1 MKKTTVN
8 LKYNKS
14 ATVFGG
20 LRITQKG
27 VGFISYDVNPDP
39 FNQGPNSGG
48 QKQRH
53 ETRIELCLAYRNT
66 LSTGMLCVDSD
77 SDEEQAIVWGGYK
90 IRFAGLSGY
99 TDTEVRLEIE
109 EIPEAHVKSMRRG
122 KNEVVTVFDKREITA
137 VLANNKPVII
147 FDTFSITLNGIKSSD
162 VSSKPPASST
172 TFKETVLFTLCLL
185 DSSLSA
191 SIVESADV
199 SMDIANT
206 APDFQ
211 IQPLFWQGY
220 KFSYAG
226 QDDKGNPLLLIEEV
240 SDEPDAP
247 VGEKSLWKRLLS

>member
-1 MKKTTVN
+1 MKKTTVS
-8 LKYNKS
+8 LKYKKS

-20 LRITQKG
+20 LKITQKG
-27 VGFISYDVNPDP
+27 VGFISYDTNPDP

-53 ETRIELCLAYRNT
+53 ETRIALCLAYRDT
-66 LSTGMLCVDSD
+66 LSTEMFCLDSD

-90 IRFAGLSGY
+90 ISFAGLSGY

-109 EIPEAHVKSMRRG
+109 EIPEAHVKSMRRE
-122 KNEVVTVFDKREITA
+122 KNEDVTVFNKREITA

-162 VSSKPPASST
+162 VSSKPPLSST
-172 TFKETVLFTLCLL
+172 TSKETALFTLCLL

-211 IQPLFWQGY
+211 IQPLYWQGY

-226 QDDKGNPLLLIEEV
+226 QDDKDNVLFLIEEV
-240 SDEPDAP
+240 PSEPDAT
-247 VGEKSLWKRLLS
+247 VEKKASGSVY

>member
-1 MKKTTVN
+1 MKKTTVS
-8 LKYNKS
+8 LKYKKS

-20 LRITQKG
+20 LKITQKG
-27 VGFISYDVNPDP
+27 VGFISSEVNPEL

-53 ETRIELCLAYRNT
+53 ETRIALCLAYRDT
-66 LSTGMLCVDSD
+66 LSTEMFCLDSD

-90 IRFAGLSGY
+90 ISFAGLSGY

-109 EIPEAHVKSMRRG
+109 EIPEAHVKSMRRE
-122 KNEVVTVFDKREITA
+122 KNEDVTVFNKREITA

-147 FDTFSITLNGIKSSD
+147 FDTFSITLNGIKRSG
-162 VSSKPPASST
+162 VSSKPPPSSAT
-172 TFKETVLFTLCLL
+172 SKETALFTLCLL

-211 IQPLFWQGY
+211 IQPLYWQGY

-226 QDDKGNPLLLIEEV
+226 QDDKNNVLFLIAEV
-240 SDEPDAP
+240 PDELDAP
-247 VGEKSLWKRLLS
+247 VVKKSLWKRLLS